1 MGLEENPGYISQE
14 PTLLATRLHHSPTC
28 DVMMAK
34 LATKEQTSASKPL
47 FHFSPSVVPA
57 QSRSKNNWWGQSKLA
72 KQTLHDES
80 APGKPMLGKTW
91 HIVMHGTNSDKTKN
105 QSLRTTQLWKTVPHH
120 PDHMAHTSTNT
131 CIIETSVPLPYCGS
145 NQLCLFTVLG
155 SFQWDM
161 GCVQSFPRPWEM
173 SWFPVN
179 CLNLGKFTLF

>member
-14 PTLLATRLHHSPTC
+14 PTLLAIRLHHSPTC
-28 DVMMAK
+28 DAMKAK
-34 LATKEQTSASKPL
+34 LAIKEQTSASKPL

-120 PDHMAHTSTNT
+120 PDHMAHKALTPALLKLQSLRPTVEA
-131 CIIETSVPLPYCGS
+131 ISFVYSRSWDLSIEIWVVS
-145 NQLCLFTVLG
+145 NPSPDHAKCLG
-155 SFQWDM
+155 S
-161 GCVQSFPRPWEM
+161 R
-173 SWFPVN
+173 
-179 CLNLGKFTLF
+179 